1 MKHTTQGS
9 IDLFAIE
16 KEAHDLRGQMTRDAM
31 ISFGKMAAQPFFP
44 SQRRQARLIALPQ
57 RIKHL

>member
-31 ISFGKMAAQPFFP
+31 ISFGKWLRSHFSHHSGGKLA
-44 SQRRQARLIALPQ
+44 
-57 RIKHL
+57 